1 MRMPCRSS
9 RCDHLQCFDAN
20 YYLMMNEKKDKWMCP
35 VCNNLAPFDSLLLD
49 GFFSEMITS
58 RRLPDDEHEIVLHND
73 ASWEPLPPKIPDH
86 LRPQSP
92 PQAKLPK
99 KKVETLNVDDD
110 DDSPSLS
117 SSTNVNCGNL
127 MTGRSN
133 QQGSIGTYR
142 PASNRSVECVTLDSD
157 SDENDNNDDILPPAS
172 KMPRRPNAFID
183 DDSDSCN
190 TVTPTSSNTNTVP
203 SPTPAAHQSQIPP
216 LHEAHQA
223 LVALADAAAASLQKV
238 RRLISPQ
245 SMKYVTY
252 FNKLRNLFLEFYCYC
267 PHADVLMFICAY

>member
-1 MRMPCRSS
+1 MRMRMPCRSS
-9 RCDHLQCFDAN
+9 KCDHLQCFDAN
-20 YYLMMNEKKDKWMCP
+20 FYLMMNEKKDKWMCP
-35 VCNNLAPFDSLLLD
+35 VCNNVAPFDSLMLD

-92 PQAKLPK
+92 PQAKVSK
-99 KKVETLNVDDD
+99 KKVETLSVDDD
-110 DDSPSLS
+110 DDTPIS
-117 SSTNVNCGNL
+117 SSAKNIS
-127 MTGRSN
+127 SN
-133 QQGSIGTYR
+133 QTGANGSQAGNSGSFR

-157 SDENDNNDDILPPAS
+157 SDENDGEEEILPPAA
-172 KMPRRPNAFID
+172 KVPRRQNAFID

-190 TVTPTSSNTNTVP
+190 TVTPTSSNSNTIP
-203 SPTPAAHQSQIPP
+203 SPTPAAHQSNQMPP

-238 RRLISPQ
+238 FYLHIKNYITIDIF
-245 SMKYVTY
+245 MVFAY
-252 FNKLRNLFLEFYCYC
+252 FIVYYIT
-267 PHADVLMFICAY
+267 V

>member
-1 MRMPCRSS
+1 MSNVFYVIDSLGKMRMRMPCRSS

-35 VCNNLAPFDSLLLD
+35 VCNNLAPFDSLMLD
-49 GFFSEMITS
+49 GFFNELVTS
-58 RRLPDDEHEIVLHND
+58 RQLPDDEHEIVLHND

-92 PQAKLPK
+92 PHTKVSK
-99 KKVETLNVDDD
+99 KKVETLNLDDD
-110 DDSPSLS
+110 DDGPTLS
-117 SSTNVNCGNL
+117 ASANVSGGNL
-127 MTGRSN
+127 VPGRSSN
-133 QQGSIGTYR
+133 QASIGNYR
-142 PASNRSVECVTLDSD
+142 PSSNRSVECVTLDSD
-157 SDENDNNDDILPPAS
+157 SDENDSNNDILPPAS

-190 TVTPTSSNTNTVP
+190 TVTPTSSSTNTIP
-203 SPTPAAHQSQIPP
+203 SPTSVAHQSPMPP

-238 RRLISPQ
+238 
-245 SMKYVTY
+245 
-252 FNKLRNLFLEFYCYC
+252 LRFSSLVKCT
-267 PHADVLMFICAY
+267 P